1 MELSLVKIAEI
12 VEGELSGNRSKKICG
27 AASFEEANDDEI
39 TFAGNAKFLKRIDE
53 TRCRCRYCSSGFSNR
68 PQKTL

>member
-12 VEGELSGNRSKKICG
+12 VEGELSGNSSKKICG
-27 AASFEEANDDEI
+27 AASFEEANDDQI
-39 TFAGNAKFLKRIDE
+39 TFAGNSKFLKRIDE
-53 TRCRCRYCSSGFSNR
+53 TDAGAVIVPEIFKP